1 MRKRVKVSVFL
12 VVILFLTTGSV
23 LAEEITLDFWNG
35 FTGPDGTGMGK
46 MVEEFNKEN
55 EGEIEVEMQVMQWGT
70 YYQKVV
76 TALSTRSDSSPDIG
90 IMHVDRVPEFASKG
104 VLLDLDQ
111 IVADLGWS
119 KDDFSNSVWDAG
131 IYEGNRYGIPLDV
144 HPLTMYINKDLFK
157 EAGLDPDNPPKTPA
171 EFMNAAAEMTKDTDG
186 DGEIDQ
192 WGTAF
197 PPLWPGP
204 EFILP
209 TLLRQ
214 FGGSFLN
221 EDQTEVVVDSEES
234 TAALEY
240 AVDLVHNKGYSPT
253 DIQQD
258 GEVTLF
264 RQGRLGM
271 HLNGIWMISGFKD
284 QEGLNFMS
292 YPVPRMGEKLAIA
305 GNSHNFV
312 FFRKQGN
319 SDAEFEAAAK
329 FVKYISNNSDQ
340 WAAFGQ
346 IPARNSV
353 RNTEAFQSLKHQASI
368 AQEVDSVVFPP
379 KHPIAS
385 SILTPYYEA
394 VNLAI
399 LGQKEPEAAL
409 KDAAEA
415 GQIALDEYLQTQ

>member
-1 MRKRVKVSVFL
+1 MSKKLTVSVFL
-12 VVILFLTTGSV
+12 VAVLLLTTGSV

-46 MVEEFNKEN
+46 MVEEFNKEH
-55 EGEIEVEMQVMQWGT
+55 EGEIEVNMQVMQWGT

-119 KDDFSNSVWDAG
+119 KDNFANSVWSAG

-144 HPLTMYINKDLFK
+144 HPLAMYINKDLFK
-157 EAGLDPDNPPKTPA
+157 EAGLDPENPPKTPA
-171 EFMNAAAEMTKDTDG
+171 EFMNAIAKMTKDTDG

-209 TLLRQ
+209 SLLRQ

-221 EDQTEVVVDSEES
+221 EDRTEVVVDSKES
-234 TAALEY
+234 IAALEY
-240 AVDLVHNKGYSPT
+240 AVDIVHNKGYSPKN
-253 DIQQD
+253 IQQD

-264 RQGRLGM
+264 RQGRLGI
-271 HLNGIWMISGFKD
+271 HFNGIWMINGFKD

-292 YPVPRMGEKLAIA
+292 YPVPRMGDKLAIA

-312 FFRKQGN
+312 FFRKPGN
-319 SDAEFEAAAK
+319 SDAEFEAAAE
-329 FVKYISNNSDQ
+329 FVKYISNNSVK

-353 RNTEAFQSLKHQASI
+353 RNSQAFEALKHQASI
-368 AQEVDSVVFPP
+368 AQEVESVVFPP
-379 KHPIAS
+379 KIPIAS
-385 SILTPYYEA
+385 RILTPYYEA

-399 LGQKEPEAAL
+399 LGEKEPAEAL